1 MASGNGKDARA
12 YIRDKIRAGKFLIK
26 SIHQRQDTI
35 RGIAEEILKRQKDF
49 FDHGTAH
56 LKPMNMAQVADVV
69 GVHETTV
76 SRAVSGKYV
85 ATPHGVFEMKYFF
98 TTGYATT
105 NGGEMSNTSV
115 KQALADLV
123 ASEDTKKPY
132 SDETIVKELNKQ
144 GIQIAR
150 RTVAKYR
157 EALNI
162 LPSHM
167 RRSY

>member
-1 MASGNGKDARA
+1 
-12 YIRDKIRAGKFLIK
+12 
-26 SIHQRQDTI
+26 
-35 RGIAEEILKRQKDF
+35 
-49 FDHGTAH
+49 
-56 LKPMNMAQVADVV
+56 
-69 GVHETTV
+69 
-76 SRAVSGKYV
+76 
-85 ATPHGVFEMKYFF
+85 
-98 TTGYATT
+98 
-105 NGGEMSNTSV
+105 V

-132 SDETIVKELNKQ
+132 SDETIVKELSKQ